1 MKNRL
6 KYYILILKMSI
17 NVTYNPD
24 TKKFYLECSRKGIT
38 TIRSASKVYYQLMK
52 TSRKRRVEKRR
63 KECEEKNLPEPRDTP
78 MTGTEEILDTLVKD
92 IDVALEEK

>member
-1 MKNRL
+1 
-6 KYYILILKMSI
+6 MSI
-17 NVTYNPD
+17 KVTYNPD
-24 TKKFYLECSRKGIT
+24 TKRFYMDCSRKGIA

-63 KECEEKNLPEPRDTP
+63 KECEEKNLPEPRNTP

-92 IDVALEEK
+92 IDLVMDGS